1 MKKVIAAGLIAGTI
15 SFGSSALAHDPT
27 AVNDTYDDAIMHPLR
42 LAYHLIHPLGFAAEW
57 LVGRPFQYIVSREGL
72 RNVFGSEPLDDDTTY
87 QRMSGAK

>member
-1 MKKVIAAGLIAGTI
+1 MKKVLAAGLVAATLCV
-15 SFGSSALAHDPT
+15 GSPAAAHDPR

-87 QRMSGAK
+87 QRLSGVN